1 MGGAIRLNPLERA
14 GKATAVGKGP
24 RESRGVLPLPV
35 EESAEEYVVER
46 LEDRI
51 VLWQARLDVR
61 RVYIEPTTHCNLD
74 CAMCVRRAWKDPF
87 GEMSWETFQA
97 ILRDLQAF
105 PDLQRVTFGGFGE
118 PLLHPRIVNMVA
130 GIRKLGVGV
139 TLTTNGLLL
148 DRPVS
153 EALLEAGLDTLVVSI
168 DPMHVQAYTRAGLS
182 DGVDRVLANIQE
194 LRKLAQRR
202 NLLVPRI
209 GLEFV
214 VTQGNLPMLGQLPE
228 LAKELG
234 ASFVLVSNLLAHTQ
248 DLAREVLYD
257 RDDPLPLPSGWPVP
271 SGDWLVWGIM
281 KLPRMR
287 WGARRRCRFV
297 EEHAMVIGWDGAV
310 SPCYA
315 LLHSYPYYLYGRRK
329 EVTRYA
335 LGRVGEKSLAEIWT
349 SEEYVLFR
357 GKVRDFRF
365 PSCVDCGMNCTF
377 AQENADCW
385 GNNPSCADCLWAQ
398 DIILCP

>member
-1 MGGAIRLNPLERA
+1 MTLLERA
-14 GKATAVGKGP
+14 GEATVVGRGP
-24 RESRGVLPLPV
+24 RGSRGVPPLPG
-35 EESAEEYVVER
+35 EDRTEEYVVER

-51 VLWQARLDVR
+51 VLWRARLDVR
-61 RVYIEPTTHCNLD
+61 RVYIKPTTHCNLD
-74 CAMCVRRAWKDPF
+74 CAMCVRRVWRDPF
-87 GEMSWETFQA
+87 GEMSWEVFQA
-97 ILRDLQAF
+97 ILQDLRAF
-105 PDLQRVTFGGFGE
+105 PELQRVIFGGFGE
-118 PLLHPRIVNMVA
+118 PLVHPHIAEMMAQVA
-130 GIRKLGVGV
+130 ELGVRI

-148 DRPVS
+148 DERMA
-153 EALLEAGLDTLVVSI
+153 EALLAGRVDTVVVSV
-168 DPMHVQAYTRAGLS
+168 DPLHLEAYARAGLH
-182 DGVDRVLANIQE
+182 GGWDRVVANLQVLRELARYRG
-194 LRKLAQRR
+194 LM
-202 NLLVPRI
+202 VPRI

-214 VTQGNLPMLGQLPE
+214 VTRGNLPMLGQLPE
-228 LAKELG
+228 LARELG

-248 DLAREVLYD
+248 DLAGEVLYD

-281 KLPRMR
+281 KLPRMK

-310 SPCYA
+310 TPCYA
-315 LLHSYPYYLYGRRK
+315 LLHAYPYYLYGRRK
-329 EVTRYA
+329 DVTRYI
-335 LGRVGEKSLAEIWT
+335 LGHVGEKSLAEIWT

-357 GKVRDFRF
+357 GKVREFRF

-398 DIILCP
+398 DIVLCP